1 MSGWLGE
8 WVGWLMVAPLVGG
21 LATREQECAS
31 DAWTSV
37 LAIPPLIVFSYLLIS
52 FHIFSYLL
60 ISLNCTPRYIV
71 MPMVFIISDYTM
83 SELTPQP
90 PDVEVPSSPDSSDSE
105 DIQIPTS
112 ICEVQTKMLSLY
124 EEVETL
130 HRRLLALLDM
140 QIKIKKHFL
149 DCQHCRSCRASRKL
163 MREWA
168 DESLVTTS
176 SS

>member
-1 MSGWLGE
+1 
-8 WVGWLMVAPLVGG
+8 
-21 LATREQECAS
+21 
-31 DAWTSV
+31 
-37 LAIPPLIVFSYLLIS
+37 
-52 FHIFSYLL
+52 
-60 ISLNCTPRYIV
+60 